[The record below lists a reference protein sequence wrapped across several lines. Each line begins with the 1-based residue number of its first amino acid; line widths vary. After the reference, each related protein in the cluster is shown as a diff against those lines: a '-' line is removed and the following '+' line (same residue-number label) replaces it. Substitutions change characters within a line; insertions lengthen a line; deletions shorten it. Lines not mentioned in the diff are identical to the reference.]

1 MSIHQTTPETVSAA
15 TLAKRALYRVCW
27 SSVAGNAAGQG
38 RPLPRHVAEFVIHD
52 EALAHPLRT
61 YWLEECTEGKAFSHL
76 ADLSAELKRSLS

>member
-1 MSIHQTTPETVSAA
+1 MSTPLTTPEPLSAA

-27 SSVAGNAAGQG
+27 ASVAGNAAGQG

-61 YWLEECTEGKAFSHL
+61 YWLEECTDRNAFSCL